1 MRENIQQSFYMR
13 NKRVMQI
20 WRAVAVITAGVSALV
35 ALSAVP
41 AYADSCATNPDQ
53 QTCSNNYGVSESFF
67 GTGGVD
73 TCPTQGGNAYC
84 AKQSA
89 GELTVGNVKGTA
101 YQAQAGFNT
110 DRTEWISASI
120 VGSPNV
126 DLGVLD
132 TGATKTGTAQFK
144 VSAYLASGY
153 AVQLYGAAPTYN
165 GHALTSMNGA
175 AASPGTEQFGVNLV
189 ANSVASATPNAFG
202 ADPVQDPDY
211 PAQPFGFGA
220 AATGYDTTNVF
231 KFASGDVIAESD
243 QSSGFTV
250 YTLSYIANISSV
262 TPAGEY
268 NTAQTVVATATY

>member
-1 MRENIQQSFYMR
+1 MR
-13 NKRVMQI
+13 NKRELKI
-20 WRAVAVITAGVSALV
+20 WRSIAVLAACVCGFAALGVA
-35 ALSAVP
+35 P
-41 AYADSCATNPDQ
+41 AYATSCATNPSQ
-53 QTCSNNYGVSESFF
+53 QTCSTNYGLGETFF
-67 GTGGVD
+67 GTGGLD

-84 AKQSA
+84 AKQAA

-110 DRTEWISASI
+110 DRMEWISASI

-132 TGATKTGTAQFK
+132 AGATKTGTAQFK
-144 VSAYLASGY
+144 VSAYIASGY
-153 AVQLYGAAPTYN
+153 VVQLYGAAPTYN

-175 AASPGTEQFGVNLV
+175 APSPGTEQFGVNLV

-211 PAQPFGFGA
+211 PSQPFGFGT

-231 KFASGDVIAESD
+231 KFASGDVIAGSD
-243 QSSGFTV
+243 QSSGFTI